1 MRRALA
7 LVALLSVLTW
17 ARVAFTGEYSGGWEP
32 TWGLAPFDT
41 ALPKISGRGGARPRV
56 PEPARV
62 ILWDEEPPKGT
73 PSAHHAQV
81 LLPRAAAAA

>member
-1 MRRALA
+1 MTMRRVLA
-7 LVALLSVLTW
+7 LVALLAVLTW
-17 ARVAFTGEYSGGWEP
+17 ARVAFMGEYGGGYP
-32 TWGLAPFDT
+32 TWGLAPSDT
-41 ALPKISGRGGARPRV
+41 ALTKISGRGGARPRV

-81 LLPRAAAAA
+81 LLPPATAV